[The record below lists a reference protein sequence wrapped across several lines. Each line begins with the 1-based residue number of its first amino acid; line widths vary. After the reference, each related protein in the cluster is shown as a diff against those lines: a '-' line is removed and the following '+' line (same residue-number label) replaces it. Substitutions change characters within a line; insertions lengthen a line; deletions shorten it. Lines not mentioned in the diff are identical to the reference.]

1 MLLALLTTAAAV
13 HGAQVISAADP
24 AFVRPLGRAFPSQG
38 GLGLSWLGGGLHVS
52 HSGTVLRATVLAHP
66 SRPFKF
72 ATYESTQGNDP
83 WQGVVIIPA
92 TAANETFVASAGG
105 AGEVKVVINVPP
117 DYWANGADSAVIL
130 TLESDGAFNPA
141 PPAPSRVLHVLGDS
155 ITAATNVR
163 GGFPHCADG
172 GLYAD
177 YSSSWAGILCAFF
190 GASCS
195 TVAVGGK
202 GLVKNCCDA
211 GTTVPQYYTQLKKN
225 DPDHTFDFQ
234 DAPPQGVLVY
244 LGTNVRVAQKTPP
257 LKSAHTHTH
266 APPPSPLSPLPR
278 SHLNAAH
285 SGLLS
290 RRLPRAGC
298 RVHGG
303 LPFPHEKC
311 FNLLLWHA
319 RGAPEHHLFRHSGPH
334 EPNAALLCSAGSGG
348 AGHRSGLSR
357 GPR

>member
-1 MLLALLTTAAAV
+1 MFSRCLLLTAAAV
-13 HGAQVISAADP
+13 RGAQVISAFDP
-24 AFVRPLGRAFPSQG
+24 HFVRPLGRVFPSAG

-52 HSGTVLRATVLAHP
+52 HTGSVLRATVLAHP

-92 TAANETFVASAGG
+92 STANESFVASAGG
-105 AGEVKVVINVPP
+105 AGEVKIVLNVPP
-117 DYWANGADSAVIL
+117 DYWASGADAVVIL
-130 TLESDGAFNPA
+130 SLESDGAFNPA

-163 GGFPHCADG
+163 GGFPRCADG

-211 GTTVPQYYTQLKKN
+211 STTVPEYYTQTKKN
-225 DPDHTFDFQ
+225 DPDHTFGFT
-234 DAPPQGVLVY
+234 DAPPAGILVY
-244 LGTNVRVAQKTPP
+244 LGTNVSYARHLARCKAHLTPTTP
-257 LKSAHTHTH
+257 R
-266 APPPSPLSPLPR
+266 APPNRPRRTTLEAAPPRWTHNSPRR
-278 SHLNAAH
+278 SF
-285 SGLLS
+285 
-290 RRLPRAGC
+290 RL
-298 RVHGG
+298 
-303 LPFPHEKC
+303 
-311 FNLLLWHA
+311 W
-319 RGAPEHHLFRHSGPH
+319 
-334 EPNAALLCSAGSGG
+334 
-348 AGHRSGLSR
+348 
-357 GPR
+357 

>member
-1 MLLALLTTAAAV
+1 MTTTWLRGPCQRQATAHRADAAERTVWPTAAPHPNRPLLDFRYHLKEFCFPAFFISSMFSRCLLLTAAAV
-13 HGAQVISAADP
+13 RGAQVISAFDP
-24 AFVRPLGRAFPSQG
+24 HFVRPLGRVFPSAG

-52 HSGTVLRATVLAHP
+52 HTGSVLRATVLAHP

-92 TAANETFVASAGG
+92 STANESFVASAGG
-105 AGEVKVVINVPP
+105 AGEVKIVLNVPP
-117 DYWANGADSAVIL
+117 DYWASGADAVVIL
-130 TLESDGAFNPA
+130 SLESDGAFNPA

-163 GGFPHCADG
+163 GGFPRCADG

-211 GTTVPQYYTQLKKN
+211 STTVPEYYTQTKKN
-225 DPDHTFDFQ
+225 DPDHTFGFT
-234 DAPPQGVLVY
+234 DAPPAGILVY
-244 LGTNVRVAQKTPP
+244 LGTNVSYARHLARCKAHLTPTTP
-257 LKSAHTHTH
+257 R
-266 APPPSPLSPLPR
+266 APPNWPRRTTLEAAPPRWTHNSPRR
-278 SHLNAAH
+278 SF
-285 SGLLS
+285 
-290 RRLPRAGC
+290 RL
-298 RVHGG
+298 
-303 LPFPHEKC
+303 
-311 FNLLLWHA
+311 W
-319 RGAPEHHLFRHSGPH
+319 
-334 EPNAALLCSAGSGG
+334 
-348 AGHRSGLSR
+348 
-357 GPR
+357 